1 RQRFLR
7 EHVKPCTRDRTVLQ
21 TSDEC
26 VLVDHASTGNINQP
40 TVFAEQFE
48 LPISDQVMR
57 RSVRCDR
64 DDDKITDAANLI
76 KGQHLHS
83 NCVCHSRAVGAII
96 GDDIGAEGAHHSC
109 SLFADTPE
117 PDYTD
122 DGSIKSAPPMLV
134 TFRPAPGA
142 D

>member
-1 RQRFLR
+1 
-7 EHVKPCTRDRTVLQ
+7 
-21 TSDEC
+21 
-26 VLVDHASTGNINQP
+26 
-40 TVFAEQFE
+40 
-48 LPISDQVMR
+48 
-57 RSVRCDR
+57 
-64 DDDKITDAANLI
+64 
-76 KGQHLHS
+76 
-83 NCVCHSRAVGAII
+83 VCHSRAVGAII

-142 D
+142 DELVLDEDIVGEPQEERDRRMSHRSPDCFWGVGERHALRDKRADVNGIDA